1 MFEDDRT
8 DAVIF
13 VDARNAFSSLNHQ
26 AALCNIRVICPQVAT
41 ILVNTYRIPASL
53 IILGASDIYS
63 FGGTTQA
70 NNLAMVFYAL
80 GTTTLVHMLQITSP
94 EVCQVCLAED
104 ISGAGSLGDKVTK
117 WCNELHRL
125 ADFGNTQPH
134 AAYSA
139 FRHTI
144 LSQYTY
150 FLRMILG
157 MHELIK
163 PVDDVIRL
171 ELLPALLNSIV
182 TEVDSST
189 LLAPVTT
196 WWIGNSN
203 I

>member
-1 MFEDDRT
+1 M
-8 DAVIF
+8 
-13 VDARNAFSSLNHQ
+13 
-26 AALCNIRVICPQVAT
+26 
-41 ILVNTYRIPASL
+41 
-53 IILGASDIYS
+53 
-63 FGGTTQA
+63 
-70 NNLAMVFYAL
+70 
-80 GTTTLVHMLQITSP
+80 
-94 EVCQVCLAED
+94 
-104 ISGAGSLGDKVTK
+104 K

-125 ADFGNTQPH
+125 AHFAETQLH

-139 FRHTI
+139 FTHTI

-171 ELLPALLNSIV
+171 ELLPTLLNSIV

-196 WWIGNSN
+196 WWIGNAN